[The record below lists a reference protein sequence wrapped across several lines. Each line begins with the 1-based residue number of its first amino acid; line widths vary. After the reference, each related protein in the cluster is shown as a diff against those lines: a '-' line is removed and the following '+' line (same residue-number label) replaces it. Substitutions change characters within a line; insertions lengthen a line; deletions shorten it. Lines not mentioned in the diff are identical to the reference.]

1 MDMQEVSKFVL
12 NNLMFIVAGLGVLM
26 IIMYVV
32 ILNLYLDLRR
42 MKKRYKKM
50 MTGVESGNLERM
62 LIGHIDEV
70 HRVVEKNTELEVE
83 NQKMGNLLQQAL
95 REAMANA

>member
-32 ILNLYLDLRR
+32 ILNL
-42 MKKRYKKM
+42 
-50 MTGVESGNLERM
+50 
-62 LIGHIDEV
+62 
-70 HRVVEKNTELEVE
+70 
-83 NQKMGNLLQQAL
+83 
-95 REAMANA
+95 